1 MEQSQ
6 YPQPQP
12 QLQLQLQ
19 LQLLAVLQKKQATIS
34 AAMDVLNDGF
44 TNGLMDTKSERT
56 HYAHALLVTNLLMDI
71 GPKSGSAEDLAAVP
85 AADIVQLN
93 DYLDNVDFSISM
105 WVNDPKLS
113 EADLLK
119 QLADNVQRHDY
130 SRFSLLG
137 ESAYDIAKAKS
148 TELATL
154 IPTIQAQLPA
164 PAPTPAPSVS
174 SPQARVA
181 APVPDEHQPPQSS
194 FQRQPSPI
202 RTRGSD
208 LSNALAGG
216 IRNVVNAAK
225 ITGDF
230 LSRNADNADNADN
243 VDLDEV
249 NLKISEHLN
258 SPEVQAERDAQ
269 AADNFVNSVKNDND
283 VGHMKKL
290 AEPEQ
295 HSADIDRLHA
305 TGKSPVN
312 SKDVFDTLDLM
323 SMLREYNIARDV
335 EYVRD
340 ALEKYPRDVVMN
352 SISSVRDAHYMKDLT
367 ENYLDAVT
375 DVEARKRQ
383 GKIEGA
389 QNLMGALGEL
399 GSLAN
404 PGNWTKKS
412 DNNNNSHDDGADDDN
427 DVALAAAAVV
437 NTTAKA
443 LKNSDYGVFDY
454 DSPEYDVNTNTNTT
468 ALPDTTTSDP
478 APTDEIGAANEEAVT
493 KNLADLHETGTE
505 QIAKAVESGALT
517 PEEGAAKL
525 KELNALMDESA
536 KKNKEAHDRSK
547 TAAERIEAQNE
558 LSKAMH
564 QVGAMIGALFNY
576 LLRILTLGKYGTPG
590 AGAPDAGANTNGA
603 ATPVGTTPNP
613 NPNVATPVVA
623 ATPAGAAN
631 VVTSKEGSETKVAP
645 SEVVV
650 VPTITTPVGTTP
662 TTDGDAPD
670 VVTKP
675 QAKAPTKNKLRG
687 M

>member
-6 YPQPQP
+6 YPQ
-12 QLQLQLQ
+12 LQLQP
-19 LQLLAVLQKKQATIS
+19 QLLAVLQKKQATIS

-113 EADLLK
+113 EADLLM

-164 PAPTPAPSVS
+164 PVVAPAPAPTPAPSVS

-181 APVPDEHQPPQSS
+181 APVPDEQEAAPPQSS

-208 LSNALAGG
+208 LSNTLAGG
-216 IRNVVNAAK
+216 IRNIVNAAK

-230 LSRNADNADNADN
+230 LSRNADNADN

-290 AEPEQ
+290 AEQ
-295 HSADIDRLHA
+295 YSADIDRLHA

-352 SISSVRDAHYMKDLT
+352 SIGSVRDAHYMKDLT
-367 ENYLDAVT
+367 ENYLNKIT

-412 DNNNNSHDDGADDDN
+412 DSNQFTDGADDDN

-454 DSPEYDVNTNTNTT
+454 DSPEYDVNTNTNTNT
-468 ALPDTTTSDP
+468 NTTVFFDTTTSDP

-613 NPNVATPVVA
+613 NVATPVVA

-631 VVTSKEGSETKVAP
+631 VNVVTSKEGSNTKAAP
-645 SEVVV
+645 TE
-650 VPTITTPVGTTP
+650 PTPE
-662 TTDGDAPD
+662 GDAPD

-675 QAKAPTKNKLRG
+675 QAKVKVLTKNKPRG

>member
-6 YPQPQP
+6 YPQPQLQP
-12 QLQLQLQ
+12 QQ
-19 LQLLAVLQKKQATIS
+19 QLLAVLQKKQATIS

-56 HYAHALLVTNLLMDI
+56 HYAHALLVTNPLMDI

-113 EADLLK
+113 EADLLE

-164 PAPTPAPSVS
+164 PAPAPAPSVS

-216 IRNVVNAAK
+216 IRNIVNAAK

-230 LSRNADNADNADN
+230 LSRNADNADN
-243 VDLDEV
+243 VDLDEI

-269 AADNFVNSVKNDND
+269 AADNFLNSVKNDNNN
-283 VGHMKKL
+283 
-290 AEPEQ
+290 E
-295 HSADIDRLHA
+295 
-305 TGKSPVN
+305 SPVN

-340 ALEKYPRDVVMN
+340 ALEKYPRDVVMD
-352 SISSVRDAHYMKDLT
+352 SIGSVRDTHYMQDLT
-367 ENYLDAVT
+367 ENYLNKIT

-389 QNLMGALGEL
+389 QNLMSALGEL

-412 DNNNNSHDDGADDDN
+412 DSNNDGADDDN

-454 DSPEYDVNTNTNTT
+454 DSPEYDVNTNT
-468 ALPDTTTSDP
+468 PVFFDTTTSDP

-590 AGAPDAGANTNGA
+590 AGANTNG
-603 ATPVGTTPNP
+603 
-613 NPNVATPVVA
+613 A

-631 VVTSKEGSETKVAP
+631 VVTSQEGSNTKAAP
-645 SEVVV
+645 TE
-650 VPTITTPVGTTP
+650 PTPE
-662 TTDGDAPD
+662 GDAPD

-675 QAKAPTKNKLRG
+675 QAKVLTKNKPRG

>member
-6 YPQPQP
+6 YP
-12 QLQLQLQ
+12 Q
-19 LQLLAVLQKKQATIS
+19 LQLLAVLQKKQAAIS
-34 AAMDVLNDGF
+34 AAMNILNNGF

-56 HYAHALLVTNLLMDI
+56 HYAHALLVTNPLMDI

-85 AADIVQLN
+85 AGDIAQLN
-93 DYLDNVDFSISM
+93 DYLNNAALSVDR

-154 IPTIQAQLPA
+154 IPTIEAQLPA
-164 PAPTPAPSVS
+164 PAPAPTPSVS

-181 APVPDEHQPPQSS
+181 APVPDERQPPQSS

-202 RTRGSD
+202 RTNGSN

-230 LSRNADNADNADN
+230 LRSNNNADN

-269 AADNFVNSVKNDND
+269 AADNFLNSVKN
-283 VGHMKKL
+283 
-290 AEPEQ
+290 P
-295 HSADIDRLHA
+295 A

-312 SKDVFDTLDLM
+312 AKDVLDTLDLM
-323 SMLREYNIARDV
+323 SMLREHNIARDV
-335 EYVRD
+335 EYVKE
-340 ALEKYPRDVVMN
+340 ALEKYPSDVVMN
-352 SISSVRDAHYMKDLT
+352 SLGSVRDAHYMKYLA

-389 QNLMGALGEL
+389 QNLISALGEL

-412 DNNNNSHDDGADDDN
+412 DSNDN
-427 DVALAAAAVV
+427 DDEDKDVASAAAAVI
-437 NTTAKA
+437 NATANA
-443 LKNSDYGVFDY
+443 LKDSDYGYDY
-454 DSPEYDVNTNTNTT
+454 DSPEHDSNWDIRAAYEKSKSNGATIDIDST
-468 ALPDTTTSDP
+468 ADISSTIASTDP
-478 APTDEIGAANEEAVT
+478 APTDEIGAANEEAIT
-493 KNLADLHETGTE
+493 KNLVDLHETGTE
-505 QIAKAVESGALT
+505 QITKAVESGTLT

-525 KELNALMDESA
+525 KELNDLMDESA

-558 LSKAMH
+558 LSKAMNKL
-564 QVGAMIGALFNY
+564 GAMIGALFNR
-576 LLRILTLGKYGTPG
+576 LLHILTLGKYGNP
-590 AGAPDAGANTNGA
+590 GAPDGGANTNGA
-603 ATPVGTTPNP
+603 GTPAATTAGATPK
-613 NPNVATPVVA
+613 VATPA
-623 ATPAGAAN
+623 ATLAG
-631 VVTSKEGSETKVAP
+631 VTNAVTKVAP
-645 SEVVV
+645 TE
-650 VPTITTPVGTTP
+650 VPTEVTPGVP
-662 TTDGDAPD
+662 PEGDAPD
-670 VVTKP
+670 AVTKHKVS
-675 QAKAPTKNKLRG
+675 AKVPTKNKRG

>member
-6 YPQPQP
+6 YPQPQ
-12 QLQLQLQ
+12 LQLQTI
-19 LQLLAVLQKKQATIS
+19 LLAVLQKKQATIS

-164 PAPTPAPSVS
+164 PAPAPVVAPAPAPTPAPSVS

-181 APVPDEHQPPQSS
+181 APVPDER
-194 FQRQPSPI
+194 RQPSPI

-216 IRNVVNAAK
+216 IRNIVNAAK

-230 LSRNADNADNADN
+230 LSRNADNADN

-295 HSADIDRLHA
+295 CSADIDRLHA

-352 SISSVRDAHYMKDLT
+352 SIGSVRDAHYMKDLT
-367 ENYLDAVT
+367 ENYLDAAT

-389 QNLMGALGEL
+389 QNLMSALGEL

-412 DNNNNSHDDGADDDN
+412 DSNTDGDGDGDGDGDDN
-427 DVALAAAAVV
+427 DVALSAAAVV

-454 DSPEYDVNTNTNTT
+454 DSPEYDVNTNTT

-564 QVGAMIGALFNY
+564 RVGAMIGALFNY

-603 ATPVGTTPNP
+603 ATPHFYGTTP

-631 VVTSKEGSETKVAP
+631 VVVNVATSKEGSNTKAAP
-645 SEVVV
+645 TE
-650 VPTITTPVGTTP
+650 PTPE
-662 TTDGDAPD
+662 GDAPD

-675 QAKAPTKNKLRG
+675 QAKAVYPTKNKSRG

>member
-6 YPQPQP
+6 YPQP
-12 QLQLQLQ
+12 Q

-164 PAPTPAPSVS
+164 PAPAPTPAPSVS

-181 APVPDEHQPPQSS
+181 APVPDEQEAAPPQSS

-216 IRNVVNAAK
+216 IRNIVNAAK

-230 LSRNADNADNADN
+230 LSRNADNADN

-290 AEPEQ
+290 AEQ
-295 HSADIDRLHA
+295 YSADIDRLHA

-352 SISSVRDAHYMKDLT
+352 SIGSVRDAHYMKDLT
-367 ENYLDAVT
+367 ENYLNKIT

-389 QNLMGALGEL
+389 QNLMSALGEL

-412 DNNNNSHDDGADDDN
+412 DSNNDGAVDDN

-437 NTTAKA
+437 NTTAKTIA

-454 DSPEYDVNTNTNTT
+454 DSPEYDVNTNTNTIVFS
-468 ALPDTTTSDP
+468 DTTTSDP

-590 AGAPDAGANTNGA
+590 AGAPDAGANTRVRGA
-603 ATPVGTTPNP
+603 ATPVGTTP

-623 ATPAGAAN
+623 ATPAGAAKIG
-631 VVTSKEGSETKVAP
+631 VVTSKEGSNTKAAP
-645 SEVVV
+645 TE
-650 VPTITTPVGTTP
+650 PTPE
-662 TTDGDAPD
+662 GDAPD

-675 QAKAPTKNKLRG
+675 QAKVLTKNKPRG

>member
-6 YPQPQP
+6 YPQQ
-12 QLQLQLQ
+12 QQLQ

-56 HYAHALLVTNLLMDI
+56 HYAHALLVTNPLMDI

-93 DYLDNVDFSISM
+93 DYLDNVGFSINM
-105 WVNDPKLS
+105 WVNDPNLS

-130 SRFSLLG
+130 SRFGLLG

-148 TELATL
+148 TELANL
-154 IPTIQAQLPA
+154 IPIVQAQLPA
-164 PAPTPAPSVS
+164 PAPAPAPTPTPSVS

-181 APVPDEHQPPQSS
+181 APVPDEYQPPQSS

-216 IRNVVNAAK
+216 IRNIVNAAK

-290 AEPEQ
+290 AEQ
-295 HSADIDRLHA
+295 YSADIDMLHA

-323 SMLREYNIARDV
+323 SMLREHNIARDV
-335 EYVRD
+335 EYVRG

-352 SISSVRDAHYMKDLT
+352 SIGSVRDAHYMKDLT

-389 QNLMGALGEL
+389 QNLMSALGEL

-412 DNNNNSHDDGADDDN
+412 DSNNDGDAGADDDN

-443 LKNSDYGVFDY
+443 FKNSDYGVFDY
-454 DSPEYDVNTNTNTT
+454 DSPEYDANTSTSTST
-468 ALPDTTTSDP
+468 IALPGTATSDP

-564 QVGAMIGALFNY
+564 KVSAMIGALFNY

-590 AGAPDAGANTNGA
+590 AGASAPDVGANTNGA

-613 NPNVATPVVA
+613 NVATPAVA

-631 VVTSKEGSETKVAP
+631 VNVNVVTSKEKEGSNTKAAP
-645 SEVVV
+645 TE
-650 VPTITTPVGTTP
+650 PTPDADA
-662 TTDGDAPD
+662 DGDAPG

-675 QAKAPTKNKLRG
+675 QAKVLPKNKSRG

>member
-1 MEQSQ
+1 M
-6 YPQPQP
+6 
-12 QLQLQLQ
+12 
-19 LQLLAVLQKKQATIS
+19 
-34 AAMDVLNDGF
+34 
-44 TNGLMDTKSERT
+44 
-56 HYAHALLVTNLLMDI
+56 
-71 GPKSGSAEDLAAVP
+71 
-85 AADIVQLN
+85 
-93 DYLDNVDFSISM
+93 
-105 WVNDPKLS
+105 
-113 EADLLK
+113 
-119 QLADNVQRHDY
+119 
-130 SRFSLLG
+130 
-137 ESAYDIAKAKS
+137 
-148 TELATL
+148 
-154 IPTIQAQLPA
+154 
-164 PAPTPAPSVS
+164 
-174 SPQARVA
+174 
-181 APVPDEHQPPQSS
+181 
-194 FQRQPSPI
+194 
-202 RTRGSD
+202 
-208 LSNALAGG
+208 SNALAGG
-216 IRNVVNAAK
+216 IRNIANAAK

-230 LSRNADNADNADN
+230 LSRNADNADN

-290 AEPEQ
+290 AEQ
-295 HSADIDRLHA
+295 YSADIDRLHA

-352 SISSVRDAHYMKDLT
+352 SIGSVRDAHYMKDLT
-367 ENYLDAVT
+367 ENYLDAAT

-389 QNLMGALGEL
+389 QNLMSALGEL

-412 DNNNNSHDDGADDDN
+412 DSNNDGADDNN

-454 DSPEYDVNTNTNTT
+454 DSPEYDVNTNTT
-468 ALPDTTTSDP
+468 AFFDTTTSDP
-478 APTDEIGAANEEAVT
+478 APTDEIGAANEEAAT

-505 QIAKAVESGALT
+505 QIAKAIESGALT

-525 KELNALMDESA
+525 KELNALINEST

-613 NPNVATPVVA
+613 NVATPVVA

-631 VVTSKEGSETKVAP
+631 VVTSKEGSNTKAAP
-645 SEVVV
+645 TE
-650 VPTITTPVGTTP
+650 PTPE
-662 TTDGDAPD
+662 GDAPD

-675 QAKAPTKNKLRG
+675 QAKVLTKNKSRG